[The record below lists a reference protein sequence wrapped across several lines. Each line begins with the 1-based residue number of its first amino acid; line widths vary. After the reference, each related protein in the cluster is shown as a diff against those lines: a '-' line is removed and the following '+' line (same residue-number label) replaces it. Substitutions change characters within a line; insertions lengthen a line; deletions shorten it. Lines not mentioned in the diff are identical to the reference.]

1 MKHYI
6 LKFAANALLLALAFA
21 PASSLV
27 AQDVGSLA
35 KQAQS
40 MGGGMGSISSLTQ
53 KLHLNPQQIQQV
65 MPILEKEVPKLQ
77 SIMGN
82 TGLSKTQKT
91 EQTKAVQNQSDSKL
105 KSILSPEQF
114 TSLKGFRSEQLQ
126 SVLKGVVPQ

>member
-6 LKFAANALLLALAFA
+6 LKFGAPALLLALAFA

-40 MGGGMGSISSLTQ
+40 MGGGMSSISSLTQ

-65 MPILEKEVPKLQ
+65 LPILEKEAPKLQ

-82 TGLSKTQKT
+82 TGLSKPQKV

-105 KSILSPEQF
+105 KPILSPEQF
-114 TSLKGFRSEQLQ
+114 TSLKSFRSEQLQ

>member
-1 MKHYI
+1 MKHHI
-6 LKFAANALLLALAFA
+6 LKFAAAAWLLALAFA

-27 AQDVGSLA
+27 AQNAGSLE

-40 MGGGMGSISSLTQ
+40 MSGMGSISTLTQ
-53 KLHLNPQQIQQV
+53 KLHLNPQQMQQV
-65 MPILEKEVPKLQ
+65 MPILQGEVPKLQ
-77 SIMGN
+77 SITGN

-91 EQTKAVQNQSDSKL
+91 EQTKAVQKQSDSKL

>member
-6 LKFAANALLLALAFA
+6 LKFAAAALLLALAFA

-35 KQAQS
+35 KQAQG
-40 MGGGMGSISSLTQ
+40 MGGMSSISNLTQ

-65 MPILEKEVPKLQ
+65 MPILEKEAPKLQ

-82 TGLSKTQKT
+82 TGLSKPQKV
-91 EQTKAVQNQSDSKL
+91 EQTKAVQSQSDSKL
-105 KSILSPEQF
+105 KPILSPEQF
-114 TSLKGFRSEQLQ
+114 TSLKSFRSEQLQ